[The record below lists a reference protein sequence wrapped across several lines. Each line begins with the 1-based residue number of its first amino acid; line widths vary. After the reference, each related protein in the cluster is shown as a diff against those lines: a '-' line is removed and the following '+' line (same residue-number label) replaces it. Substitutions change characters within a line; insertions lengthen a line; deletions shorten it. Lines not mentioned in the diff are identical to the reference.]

1 MAQVD
6 SNYEKIGGRKSRWT
20 VPLNKHL
27 KEENF
32 KDFKTMK
39 KNFLKECLRLTFN
52 SADNFL

>member
-32 KDFKTMK
+32 KDFKDYEK
-39 KNFLKECLRLTFN
+39 KLSERMFTTYF
-52 SADNFL
+52 